1 MRSFMKSENRWK
13 LVGLKTVDP
22 SVVLPDGCYAVD
34 GESNSYGHKNMI
46 GRVTSS
52 YFSPT
57 LERSIALALVENGP
71 ERMNEILDFP
81 NLDGSVTKAAICDP
95 VFFDKEGKNQNV

>member
-1 MRSFMKSENRWK
+1 M
-13 LVGLKTVDP
+13 L
-22 SVVLPDGCYAVD
+22 A
-34 GESNSYGHKNMI
+34 SNSQDEMLADFSQYSL
-46 GRVTSS
+46 GRNAG

>member
-1 MRSFMKSENRWK
+1 MVDCGWGYRL

-57 LERSIALALVENGP
+57 
-71 ERMNEILDFP
+71 
-81 NLDGSVTKAAICDP
+81 
-95 VFFDKEGKNQNV
+95 FFLPDQGVA